1 MEQPFCWRIL
11 RREATLLSGIFAMWV
26 LGFVLMLCLGLLY
39 DLADWLGPGFPWLY
53 RSQDAFPWL
62 MAGVFIAC
70 WIGLAVR
77 MRRRFTVAIAN
88 GTITVGQL
96 RRTVTLS
103 LDEVQYVHT
112 SAQLAHPILELSD
125 GRSVTIRCLQQS
137 MFPTERHRA
146 FLRALRASGV
156 ELVGV
161 SNMSRWRGRKLEIDA

>member
-1 MEQPFCWRIL
+1 MVEEFYLRIL
-11 RREATLLSGIFAMWV
+11 RREAVLLSWIVVGVCLPPFGFT
-26 LGFVLMLCLGLLY
+26 LGFSY
-39 DLADWLGPGFPWLY
+39 ELADWLGPGWPLVY

-62 MAGVFIAC
+62 LAGVFFAC

-77 MRRRFTVAIAN
+77 MRRRYTVAVSD

-96 RRTVTLS
+96 RRTVTLP

-137 MFPTERHRA
+137 MFPTQRHRA
-146 FLRALRASGV
+146 FLRALRAYGV

-161 SNMSRWRGRKLEIDA
+161 SNMSRWRGRQLEIDT